1 MELNGFVNK
10 KLISIYGLFFF
21 EKKPITSKYDLSDII
36 EITFIFEDNILSIKC
51 DDVGIGLKIDNR
63 YQLENVDMLEFGLF
77 HRMDVSN
84 LSIFYNLVNTDLN
97 RIEKIISDGYKIGIT
112 LFFSSGSVSIL
123 NLGDVLIVN

>member
-51 DDVGIGLKIDNR
+51 DDVGIGLK
-63 YQLENVDMLEFGLF
+63 
-77 HRMDVSN
+77 
-84 LSIFYNLVNTDLN
+84 
-97 RIEKIISDGYKIGIT
+97 
-112 LFFSSGSVSIL
+112 
-123 NLGDVLIVN
+123 

>member
-21 EKKPITSKYDLSDII
+21 EKKPMTSKCDLSDII
-36 EITFIFEDNILSIKC
+36 EITFIFEDNILSIEY

-84 LSIFYNLVNTDLN
+84 LSIFYNLVNTHLN

-112 LFFSSGSVSIL
+112 LFFSSGNVSIL

>member
-21 EKKPITSKYDLSDII
+21 EKKPMTSKCDLSDII
-36 EITFIFEDNILSIKC
+36 EITFIFEDNILLIEC
-51 DDVGIGLKIDNR
+51 DGVGIGLKIDNR

-84 LSIFYNLVNTDLN
+84 LSIFYNLVNTYLN
-97 RIEKIISDGYKIGIT
+97 HIEKIISDGYEIGIT
-112 LFFSSGSVSIL
+112 LFFSSGNVSIL
-123 NLGDVLIVN
+123 NLGDVLIIN